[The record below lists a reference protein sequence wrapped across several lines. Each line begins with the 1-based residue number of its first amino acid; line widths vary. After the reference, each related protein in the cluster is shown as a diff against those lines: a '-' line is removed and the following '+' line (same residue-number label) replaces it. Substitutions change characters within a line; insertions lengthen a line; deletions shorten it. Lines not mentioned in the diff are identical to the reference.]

1 MKLPQQGKA
10 VVPVAKKE
18 VMTMSK
24 EATERVTEAK
34 ASHKE
39 EATTLPRKG
48 DQTMEAKTGFAGYDT
63 QNVTGN
69 FLKMVRYSLDT
80 TFDSIAKVQ
89 EFNDKLVKDVIKTN
103 KQVQADTEK
112 VVGEW
117 LESGKKGWEE
127 YKKTVEDGYKKFEGF
142 LQPQK

>member
-1 MKLPQQGKA
+1 
-10 VVPVAKKE
+10 
-18 VMTMSK
+18 MTSK
-24 EATERVTEAK
+24 GATAGVTGAR
-34 ASHKE
+34 ASHKDE
-39 EATTLPRKG
+39 PTKTTTTTKG
-48 DQTMEAKTGFAGYDT
+48 DSTMEAKTGFAGYDT
-63 QNVTGN
+63 QNVSEN
-69 FLKMVRYSLDT
+69 VLKMMKFSLDT

-89 EFNDKLVKDVIKTN
+89 EFNDKLVKEMIRTN

-117 LESGKKGWEE
+117 IENGKKGWDE